1 MGLGELMY
9 GLQSNQLGDIITKS
23 GKDVENDT
31 NSTYQPQARQ
41 QQLPKRYPLNSQV
54 PDLQVIYILTFY
66 NPSLPL
72 YLWLTQRWAIWF
84 LWLQMCYDFA

>member
-54 PDLQVIYILTFY
+54 PDLQVIYILTFD

-72 YLWLTQRWAIWF
+72 YLFPTRCWAIWF
-84 LWLQMCYDFA
+84 LWLQMCYVFA